1 MILLKG
7 EKVLGETNNNNFIMQ
22 PKVDYCFK
30 ELMKDLDVLKGF
42 LSAVLDID
50 VKEITSVEL
59 LPTELSKLSKEDF
72 IYQKTQGMI
81 CIQIN

>member
-30 ELMKDLDVLKGF
+30 ELMKDLDVLKEKCLILQQHQLKFSGQ
-42 LSAVLDID
+42 V
-50 VKEITSVEL
+50 
-59 LPTELSKLSKEDF
+59 
-72 IYQKTQGMI
+72 QKV
-81 CIQIN
+81 